1 MKETMIDLWTIT
13 AVLMFTTREFPLLLS
28 RREQFIYKT
37 HCTILGSSSTPG
49 LRHLLG
55 SCNMHKNN
63 NIIIISFNDNQNM
76 LIPHHAMPQIPDS
89 LWAWTGKVVLQSLT
103 AVAESATAKQ
113 FCWISLAI
121 KCYAIKLWVCFI
133 TTSLYTQS
141 LTLTASI

>member
-1 MKETMIDLWTIT
+1 MIDLWTIT

-103 AVAESATAKQ
+103 AVAESATKYKESNSYEN
-113 FCWISLAI
+113 ISI
-121 KCYAIKLWVCFI
+121 K
-133 TTSLYTQS
+133 SLEHTIAVHCQVTNVQPCNLS
-141 LTLTASI
+141 